1 MRLRIFSA
9 RDAAKNFGAVLE
21 AADADPVTIHRHGR
35 PRAAVI
41 GWPLFEQY
49 RKAYED
55 ALEEKRIYFL
65 EASIKALAEG
75 KLGTGQRALALA
87 KRLRDGEAILGDA
100 PPTEQKQP
108 G

>member
-21 AADADPVTIHRHGR
+21 AADADPVAVHRHGR

-49 RKAYED
+49 RTAYVA
-55 ALEEKRIYFL
+55 ALDEKLVRSL
-65 EASIKALAEG
+65 EAGFKALAEG
-75 KLGTGQRALALA
+75 KLGSDQRVLALA
-87 KRLRDGEAILGDA
+87 KRLREGGVLSEAGPRTDET
-100 PPTEQKQP
+100 PER
-108 G
+108 